1 MAELTL
7 TMCVRL
13 SPTRRQA
20 DALAALCSTFAD
32 CCNDVADYVDSTH
45 TLSQKKINKAIYHQL
60 RETHGLLAQMT
71 QSAIRRVIANYKA
84 IHTRIA
90 NLREE
95 SKGKKN
101 GKRRKRRKIPAYYSI
116 KPQYAPDGADLL
128 WNRDYSYSTKTG
140 LFSLPVMDGRIKV
153 KAEWASIPDQYR
165 HGRFGTARLIRK
177 RDKWHLLIP
186 VTIPTPDATEHPK
199 TIVGIDLGIR
209 LLATSY
215 DGERTVFYDG
225 KEVKHRRGKYKE
237 LRKQLQHRG
246 TRSARKRLKAIG
258 SRENRWMTDINHQVS
273 KALVN
278 QYGKDTLFTLED
290 LTGIRNTAETVKVQ
304 QRYVQVS
311 WAFSQLRSF
320 IEYKAA
326 RNGQATIAVDPA
338 YTSQTCPR
346 CGYVSRKNRNKET
359 HTFRCRNCGYRSNDD
374 RVAAM
379 NLRHKGYDLTVM
391 QCDANTLDVAGVQ
404 PTIP

>member
-7 TMCVRL
+7 TMRVRL
-13 SPTRRQA
+13 LPTPEQQTRF
-20 DALAALCSTFAD
+20 AALCSVFAD
-32 CCNDVADYVDSTH
+32 CCNDVADHIDKTH
-45 TLSQKKINKAIYHQL
+45 TLSQKKINKAIYHEL

-84 IHTRIA
+84 IHTRIN
-90 NLREE
+90 NLRKEN
-95 SKGKKN
+95 KN
-101 GKRRKRRKIPAYYSI
+101 GKTRGGKKKKIPKYYGI
-116 KPQYAPDGADLL
+116 KPQYAPNGCDLL
-128 WNRDYSYSTKTG
+128 WNRDYSYSHRTG
-140 LFSLPVMDGRIKV
+140 MFSLPVMDGRIKV
-153 KAEWASIPDQYR
+153 KAEWKNIPDQYR
-165 HGRFGTARLIRK
+165 LGRFGTAHLIRS
-177 RDKWHLLIP
+177 RDKWYLLIP
-186 VTIPTPDATEHPK
+186 VTIQTPDVTEHPK
-199 TIVGIDLGIR
+199 TIVGVDLGIR
-209 LLATSY
+209 FLATSY
-215 DGERTVFYDG
+215 DGEHTTFHDG
-225 KEVKHRRGKYKE
+225 KEVKHRRGRYKALRKE
-237 LRKQLQHRG
+237 LQQRG

-258 SRENRWMTDINHQVS
+258 SRENRWMTDVNHQVS

-290 LTGIRNTAETVKVQ
+290 LEGIRNAAERVKVR

-326 RNGQATIAVDPA
+326 RNGQATVAVDPA

-346 CGYVSRKNRNKET
+346 CGHVSARNRDKRN
-359 HTFRCRNCGYRSNDD
+359 HIFICRNCGYRSNDD
-374 RVAAM
+374 RIGAM

-391 QCDANTLDVAGVQ
+391 QYDANMIGVAGVQ

>member
-7 TMCVRL
+7 TMRVRL
-13 SPTRRQA
+13 LPTPEQQTRF
-20 DALAALCSTFAD
+20 AALCSVFAD
-32 CCNDVADYVDSTH
+32 CCNDVADHIDKTR
-45 TLSQKKINKAIYHQL
+45 TLSQKKINKAIYHEL

-84 IHTRIA
+84 IHTRIN
-90 NLREE
+90 NLRKEN
-95 SKGKKN
+95 KN
-101 GKRRKRRKIPAYYSI
+101 GKTRGGKKKKIPKYYGI
-116 KPQYAPDGADLL
+116 KPQYAPNGCDLL
-128 WNRDYSYSTKTG
+128 WNRDYSYSHRTG
-140 LFSLPVMDGRIKV
+140 MFSLPVMDGRIKV
-153 KAEWASIPDQYR
+153 KAEWKNIPDQYR
-165 HGRFGTARLIRK
+165 LGRFGTAHLIRS
-177 RDKWHLLIP
+177 RDKWYLLIP
-186 VTIPTPDATEHPK
+186 VTIQTPDVTEHPK
-199 TIVGIDLGIR
+199 TIVGVDLGIR
-209 LLATSY
+209 FLATSY
-215 DGERTVFYDG
+215 DGEHTTFHDG
-225 KEVKHRRGKYKE
+225 KEVKHRRGRYKALRKE
-237 LRKQLQHRG
+237 LQQRG

-258 SRENRWMTDINHQVS
+258 SRENRWMTDVNHQVS

-290 LTGIRNTAETVKVQ
+290 LEGIRNAAERVKVR

-326 RNGQATIAVDPA
+326 RNGQATVAVDPA

-346 CGYVSRKNRNKET
+346 CGHVSARNRDKRN
-359 HTFRCRNCGYRSNDD
+359 HIFICRNCGYRSNDD
-374 RVAAM
+374 RIGAM

-391 QCDANTLDVAGVQ
+391 QYDANMIGVAGVQ